1 MSSRASVAAP
11 PPLAQPEEGPRAFAE
26 ALDQPGFRQQPQMP
40 RDARLRLAQD
50 GGEIGDGQL
59 RLRQQRED
67 AQPRGLAGGLERAIE
82 GLERQ
87 VGNGGH
93 GVGLTLGWTGPTPSG
108 EDIKI
113 SLYL

>member
-1 MSSRASVAAP
+1 MSSRASVA
-11 PPLAQPEEGPRAFAE
+11 QTEEGPRPFAE
-26 ALDQPGFRQQPQMP
+26 ALDQPGFRQQPQMA

-50 GGEIGDGQL
+50 GGEVRYGQL
-59 RLRQQRED
+59 RLRQQGED
-67 AQPRGLAGGLERAIE
+67 AQARGLAGGLERAIE

-93 GVGLTLGWTGPTPSG
+93 DVGLTLGWTGPTPSG

-113 SLYL
+113 SLCL